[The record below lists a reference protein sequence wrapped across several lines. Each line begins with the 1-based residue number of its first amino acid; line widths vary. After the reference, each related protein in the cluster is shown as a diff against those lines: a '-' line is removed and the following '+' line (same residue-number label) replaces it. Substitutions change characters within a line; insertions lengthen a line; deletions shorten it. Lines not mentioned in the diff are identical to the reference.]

1 MAAVAVFCLTHLLLD
16 LAPPAQAGQAG
27 QVRVLALGDSLT
39 AGYGLS
45 PRAAFPAVLEEM
57 LNAEGLAVSITNAG
71 ISGDTTAGARAR
83 LGRYLADPPQ
93 ACIVALGANDALRGL
108 NPEQAE
114 ANLAA
119 ILTEL
124 TSRGVKVLLAGW
136 WATPEWSSP
145 RYAKI
150 FNEIYPRLAA
160 RFGVDLYPSF
170 LAGVIDD
177 PRLTMDGLHPTN
189 QGVRIMAQGIYPQ
202 AKRLVL
208 AAQPPP
214 APPLQER

>member
-1 MAAVAVFCLTHLLLD
+1 MSACAAFCPLHLLLD
-16 LAPPAQAGQAG
+16 MAPSAQAG

-45 PRAAFPAVLEEM
+45 PRSAFPAVLEEM
-57 LNAEGLAVSITNAG
+57 LKAEGLAVSVTNAG
-71 ISGDTTAGARAR
+71 ISGDTTASARAR
-83 LGRYLADPPQ
+83 LGRYLAADPPQ

-136 WATPEWSSP
+136 WASPEWSTH
-145 RYAKI
+145 RYANS

-177 PRLTMDGLHPTN
+177 SRLTMDGLHPTN

-202 AKRLVL
+202 ARRLVL
-208 AAQPPP
+208 AAQPPS
-214 APPLQER
+214 APPQDR